1 MITFLPFSFARNS
14 IKTELHTASVKLE
27 MLDASVCLS
36 TCFYTL
42 TKPIQTLY
50 QVTKSFISYRLCMSI
65 YLPTSLLESEK
76 HQRFARSLNVGPF
89 LIPRRPIHT
98 AKGPGTPKLGR
109 MFLVSVRER
118 ERERERGGGKVLSH
132 QHSSPVSPGL
142 FFSPPPFSTDQIL
155 KHVPREKNK
164 ETKKKLWTEFNI
176 LFHSFLILVSLSFLF
191 RPISLSL
198 CAVFVSMTDL
208 IVTCK
213 QFA

>member
-118 ERERERGGGKVLSH
+118 ERERERGGEGVITSTQFTCFPRPIFFSSTFFNRSNFEARSTRKEQRNKKETMDRIQYSFSFLSH
-132 QHSSPVSPGL
+132 
-142 FFSPPPFSTDQIL
+142 FSLTLVLIPPY
-155 KHVPREKNK
+155 
-164 ETKKKLWTEFNI
+164 
-176 LFHSFLILVSLSFLF
+176 LSQ
-191 RPISLSL
+191 
-198 CAVFVSMTDL
+198 FVCCVRLNDGSDCDL
-208 IVTCK
+208 
-213 QFA
+213 